1 MDNQDKIFDKIK
13 NASQKAE
20 TMDFPGM
27 EKVWARVDEKLDK
40 KALKTKNKLWK
51 KIAIAAS
58 VLLLIS
64 VAYQFTQPTKELKTT
79 KNNVVVTDSII
90 KRTPHP
96 KAPVITSA
104 TIDTV
109 KINSVLKSTRIVSN
123 QVVNPQKSEAIVMEE
138 ITTPE
143 VVEQIEDKKSY
154 HKETLEKSASQF
166 RSGAIYDARSVSH
179 ATAKNNSTLQTELVQ
194 SQAAASPLVVVDGQA
209 LSSKKSRNLGSS
221 GAEIASNL
229 KKDKIESIL
238 VLKEPLYIINDVEYS
253 EEDLFGATPTSPYA
267 PLNKQEIQTINILQ
281 NDEAIAKYGDKGK
294 KGVVIITTK
303 NRKPVGK

>member
-1 MDNQDKIFDKIK
+1 
-13 NASQKAE
+13 
-20 TMDFPGM
+20 
-27 EKVWARVDEKLDK
+27 
-40 KALKTKNKLWK
+40 
-51 KIAIAAS
+51 
-58 VLLLIS
+58 
-64 VAYQFTQPTKELKTT
+64 
-79 KNNVVVTDSII
+79 
-90 KRTPHP
+90 
-96 KAPVITSA
+96 
-104 TIDTV
+104 
-109 KINSVLKSTRIVSN
+109 
-123 QVVNPQKSEAIVMEE
+123 MEE

-154 HKETLEKSASQF
+154 HKETLKKSTSQF
-166 RSGAIYDARSVSH
+166 RSGTIYDARSVSH
-179 ATAKNNSTLQTELVQ
+179 AASSNQSTLQTELVQ
-194 SQAAASPLVVVDGQA
+194 SQAAASPLVVIDGQA

-229 KKDKIESIL
+229 KKDNIESIL